1 MMNILFKG
9 FIYGLFSIIPGLSGG
24 ALALHYGDYSKC
36 IQIINDKDFSFDN
49 VKYLLLILIGF
60 IIGSS
65 LCSRLVF
72 KLYIS
77 FISLFKILIFTI
89 NMFLLSKL
97 SVKEDKK
104 MLVIIVLSTIIIFFL
119 LYNTNLSFKL
129 DNILLYSLCGIIFSF
144 SKVVPGFSSTSILI
158 NLSFY
163 DKLLLF
169 FSNPFKELLCNFPLW
184 TLFIIVAVFSS
195 LVFVK
200 LIVNY
205 KMLFNRFVIILL
217 IINTLDLI
225 I

>member
-1 MMNILFKG
+1 MNILFKG
-9 FIYGLFSIIPGLSGG
+9 FIYGLFSITPGLSGG

-49 VKYLLLILIGF
+49 IKYLLLILIGF
-60 IIGSS
+60 VIGSS

-89 NMFLLSKL
+89 NVFLLSKL
-97 SVKEDKK
+97 SVKENKK
-104 MLVIIVLSTIIIFFL
+104 MLLIIVLSTIIIFFL
-119 LYNTNLSFKL
+119 LHNINLSF
-129 DNILLYSLCGIIFSF
+129 
-144 SKVVPGFSSTSILI
+144 

-200 LIVNY
+200 LILNY
-205 KMLFNRFVIILL
+205 EMLFNRFVIILL

>member
-24 ALALHYGDYSKC
+24 ALALHNGDYDKC
-36 IQIINDKDFSFDN
+36 INIINDKDFSFDN
-49 VKYLLLILIGF
+49 IKYLLLILIGF
-60 IIGSS
+60 VIGSS

-77 FISLFKILIFTI
+77 FLSLFKILIFTI

-97 SVKEDKK
+97 SVKENKK
-104 MLVIIVLSTIIIFFL
+104 LLVIIVLSTIIIFFL
-119 LYNTNLSFKL
+119 LYNINLSLKL
-129 DNILLYSLCGIIFSF
+129 DNFLLYSLCGIIFSF

-169 FSNPFKELLCNFPLW
+169 FSNPFKELLSNFPLW